1 MKVELI
7 TPESEPSRLLRKW
20 RLIQFPQL
28 TMPLLASHTPPG
40 VDLHHTDELVEAVD
54 LDRDADLVAIT
65 CNTPSANH
73 VYRLAAAQRAHGRR
87 VVLGGPHVTA
97 LPDEAL
103 RHADA
108 IVIGEGEAVWP
119 HVVRDFDRG
128 NWRSIYRGRP
138 ADLRS
143 MPAPRWDLI
152 RGRRYGCAVTI
163 ATRGCVHQCGYCSIP
178 FLYGRGQRRR
188 PVDEV
193 AREVAIMPGKAAV
206 FWDDYL
212 MADRDYALALCRAIA
227 PHRKW
232 WTTQTT
238 IRLGFD
244 DALMQ
249 EASVSGCKAVFVG
262 LETISQQSLD
272 SQGKR
277 FNQVRHYER
286 AVANLHRHGI
296 AIQAGTMFGL
306 DGDDPDIFERT
317 LRYYRDIGI
326 DSATVGIVV
335 PMPGTPFFA
344 RMQREGR
351 LLTTD
356 WDRYNGKVDAV
367 FRPARMSAREL
378 EHGVAWFASHFYSA
392 ACILDRLLL
401 KSRVGLWW
409 NIPRNLGYRLALG
422 WRSRVDFDRLA
433 SAEKAENAISSERSK
448 NEPTDRTKTR
458 PSRTR

>member
-1 MKVELI
+1 MRIELI
-7 TPESEPSRLLRKW
+7 TPESAPSRMLRKW

-28 TMPLLASHTPPG
+28 TMPLIASHTPSA
-40 VDLHHTDELVEAVD
+40 VDLHHTDELVEPVD

-65 CNTPSANH
+65 CNTPAANH
-73 VYRLAAAQRAHGRR
+73 VYRLAAAQRARGRR
-87 VVLGGPHVTA
+87 VVLGGPHVSA

-108 IVIGEGEAVWP
+108 IVIGEGEMVWP
-119 HVVRDFDRG
+119 QVVRDFERG
-128 NWRSIYRGRP
+128 RWSSIYRGRP
-138 ADLRS
+138 AELRG

-152 RGRRYGCAVTI
+152 RGRRYGRAVTI

-178 FLYGRGQRRR
+178 FMYGRGQRRR
-188 PVDEV
+188 PIEEV
-193 AREVAIMPGKAAV
+193 GREVASMPGKSVV

-212 MADRDYALALCRAIA
+212 MANRTYALALCRAIA

-238 IRLGFD
+238 IRIAFD
-244 DALMQ
+244 DELMQ
-249 EASVSGCKAVFVG
+249 EAAASGCKAVFIG

-272 SQGKR
+272 SQGKS
-277 FNQVRHYER
+277 FNQTRQYER

-306 DGDDPDIFERT
+306 DGDDPGIFERT
-317 LRYYRDIGI
+317 LRYYREIGI

-335 PMPGTPFFA
+335 PMPGTPFFTQ
-344 RMQREGR
+344 MQRQGR

-367 FRPARMSAREL
+367 FRPAQMSARDL

-392 ACILDRLLL
+392 ASILDRLLL

-422 WRSRVDFDRLA
+422 WRGRVEFDGLTSPAVTERGAVAAGHPHSLA
-433 SAEKAENAISSERSK
+433 PSAST
-448 NEPTDRTKTR
+448 PD
-458 PSRTR
+458 

>member
-1 MKVELI
+1 M
-7 TPESEPSRLLRKW
+7 LRKW

-28 TMPLLASHTPPG
+28 TMPLIAAYTPSH
-40 VDLHHTDELVEAVD
+40 VELHHTDEIVEPVD
-54 LDRDADLVAIT
+54 LDRHADLVAIT
-65 CNTPSANH
+65 CNTPAANH
-73 VYRLAAAQRAHGRR
+73 VYRLADAQRARGRR
-87 VVLGGPHVTA
+87 VVLGGPHVSA

-119 HVVRDFDRG
+119 QVVDDFEHGR
-128 NWRSIYRGRP
+128 WSSIYRGRP
-138 ADLRS
+138 ADLRA

-152 RGRRYGCAVTI
+152 RGRRYGPAVTI
-163 ATRGCVHQCGYCSIP
+163 ATRGCVHRCGYCSIP
-178 FLYGRGQRRR
+178 FMYGRGQRRR
-188 PVDEV
+188 PVAEV
-193 AREVAIMPGKAAV
+193 AREVAIMPGKAVV

-212 MADRDYALALCRAIA
+212 TADRAYALALCRAVA
-227 PHRKW
+227 PYRKW

-238 IRLGFD
+238 IRFAFD

-249 EASVSGCKAVFVG
+249 EAAASGCKAVFVG

-277 FNQVRHYER
+277 FNQARQYER

-306 DGDDPDIFERT
+306 DGDDPGIFERT

-344 RMQREGR
+344 QMAREGR

-367 FRPARMSAREL
+367 FRPAQMSARDL
-378 EHGVAWFASHFYSA
+378 EQGVAWYPTHFYSA
-392 ACILDRLLL
+392 ASIVDRLFL

-409 NIPRNLGYRLALG
+409 NIPRNLGYLLALG
-422 WRSRVDFDRLA
+422 WRGRVDFDFALQRSP
-433 SAEKAENAISSERSK
+433 SACRRQN
-448 NEPTDRTKTR
+448 
-458 PSRTR
+458 

>member
-28 TMPLLASHTPPG
+28 TMPLLASYTPAS

-73 VYRLAAAQRAHGRR
+73 VYRLAAAQRARGRR

-103 RHADA
+103 HHADA

-119 HVVRDFDRG
+119 QVVRDFERG
-128 NWRSIYRGRP
+128 NPQSIYRGRP
-138 ADLRS
+138 ADLRR

-152 RGRRYGCAVTI
+152 RGRRYGRAVTI

-188 PVDEV
+188 PIDEV
-193 AREVAIMPGKAAV
+193 AREVAIMPGKVAV

-238 IRLGFD
+238 IRFAFD
-244 DALMQ
+244 EALMQ
-249 EASVSGCKAVFVG
+249 EAAASGCKAVFVG

-296 AIQAGTMFGL
+296 AMQAGTMFGL
-306 DGDDPDIFERT
+306 DGDDPGIFERT
-317 LRYYRDIGI
+317 LRYYRNIGI

-344 RMQREGR
+344 QMQREGR

-378 EHGVAWFASHFYSA
+378 EQGVAWFASHFYSA
-392 ACILDRLLL
+392 ASILDRLLL

-409 NIPRNLGYRLALG
+409 NVPRNLGYRLALG
-422 WRSRVDFDRLA
+422 WRSLVDFDRV
-433 SAEKAENAISSERSK
+433 
-448 NEPTDRTKTR
+448 
-458 PSRTR
+458 